1 MNRSPVHNA
10 RVHKKKQLNNEGVFF
25 QMQMKFRR
33 LTALLMALVLLMSA
47 FPVSAAAGV
56 TPNGEYSV
64 PFLYLKDGNNE
75 RSIINDYLNP
85 STGKLIINNGSAKFQ
100 HEVTQYN
107 SFQHFSAKLAG
118 KDKAVING
126 NTINGIEGYQVVAA
140 QPAGDGSEPNHV
152 VVSYDIENIHEK
164 QEILIHIVIPSAN
177 YDNWYNVQL
186 QLDITGLPVD
196 GGGNEGGG
204 ETGAVTLAQLEALF
218 TVSNELLNTTTEGT
232 GDGFYLAGS
241 KATFQN
247 TINQAR
253 SIADSAGGSNQ
264 ELIKASYLVL
274 QEGKKK
280 YEAARLVVN
289 KANLVRALEEI
300 SAFATTVKNIGTANG
315 ASVAHGVLTD
325 GEYSVGAS
333 VRLGQWITEARAVA
347 DDPQATQTA
356 VNNTLSTLTAKV
368 EDLKKEQY
376 KKEIL
381 PLLVL
386 DPETGE
392 ISEHEKDFKTEVS
405 MFTQSAPPYFQ
416 AYAHVVFAEPM
427 EIAPE
432 LTLYGQSANGEISS
446 GTLTGYKTLIQK
458 GYEGL
463 TQAYQFAARHQK
475 ADDSV
480 YQGLSKLVYKIGT
493 ETKTVIFSYNSNHL
507 KALNASITAAR
518 QLLDGAAA
526 EQYEASAKESLLA
539 AIVLAEKTGKKLNST
554 RPEIASAAKAL
565 EQSVLAFQG
574 SKVIRTVPFVA
585 LHETNAALSSMDR
598 YLLKPASV
606 TTYNGATYVSFAIK
620 DSNII
625 TEFKAGQTGD
635 PKDATVISENKAE
648 NTRVIK
654 LKVDD
659 LSAIVPAVV
668 QIYMPNVI
676 DPGTGKPY
684 NASHKIRLLFDN
696 GDPAVLKAAI
706 AAAKAAHDEAAAGTG
721 VGQYPQSAKD
731 TLLSAIT
738 AANTIANSMLST
750 RQQLIDAEGTIK
762 QALEAF
768 HATKIAAVDPV
779 KPTDPSK
786 LADGKYLIDI
796 QFLKQGTTQTSVMDE
811 YVAHPARLLVQNGV
825 KLVQVNLKQ
834 SKEITGF
841 TVGGSTPTTIESNDS
856 ANTRRVQ
863 FTVADLPAKLNG
875 WVKIDWPEVKYHHEY
890 SIQIQ
895 LGAITPV
902 ASWDS
907 DSFGSV
913 VPRETPEEIEKKKKE
928 QEEKDKLA
936 GKDATAAFK
945 DLANNWAKEAINR
958 ALKLNI
964 VQGYPDGSFK
974 PNATVNR
981 AEWTVILGRAL
992 KLEGKTASSAFAD
1005 MKNIPVWAQSFVEQ
1019 AVAAGIINGY
1029 EDQTFRPTQN
1039 VSRTEIA
1046 VMVVRVLDLPLE
1058 AADSLNF
1065 ADVAEIPS
1073 YAKAYIATAV
1083 KHGLI
1088 KGLDQ
1093 NQFGGTKSATR
1104 AEAITLVL
1112 RAVDYLEAKAAEQ
1125 DKAKTA

>member
-1 MNRSPVHNA
+1 
-10 RVHKKKQLNNEGVFF
+10 
-25 QMQMKFRR
+25 MQMKFRR
-33 LTALLMALVLLMSA
+33 LTALLMALVLLLSA

-64 PFLYLKDGNNE
+64 PFLYVKDGSNE

-85 STGKLIINNGSAKFQ
+85 STGKLIITNGSAKFQ
-100 HEVTQYN
+100 HEVTQYT
-107 SFQHFSAKLAG
+107 SFHHFSAKLPG

-140 QPAGDGSEPNHV
+140 QPAGDGLDPDHV
-152 VVSYDIENIHEK
+152 VVSYDIENMQEK
-164 QEILIHIVIPSAN
+164 QEILIHIVIPSVN

-186 QLDITGLPVD
+186 QLDISGLPVD
-196 GGGNEGGG
+196 GGGNGGGG
-204 ETGAVTLAQLEALF
+204 ETGAVTLEQLEALF
-218 TVSNELLNTTTEGT
+218 TTSNELLNTTTEGT
-232 GDGFYLAGS
+232 GDGFYLLGS

-247 TINQAR
+247 TITQAR

-264 ELIKASYLVL
+264 ELIKAAYLVL

-315 ASVAHGVLTD
+315 ASAAHAVLTD

-347 DDPQATQTA
+347 GDPQVTQTA

-368 EDLKKEQY
+368 EDLKYQQF
-376 KKEIL
+376 KKEVL

-392 ISEHEKDFKTEVS
+392 KSEFSKDFKTEAI
-405 MFTQSAPPYFQ
+405 MFTQLGTKYFN
-416 AYAHVVFAEPM
+416 AYSHVVFAEVLASEPLM
-427 EIAPE
+427 N
-432 LTLYGQSANGEISS
+432 LFGQTSDGKVSS
-446 GTLTGYKTLIQK
+446 GTLN
-458 GYEGL
+458 GYETPIKKGEDGL
-463 TQAYQFAARHQK
+463 TAYQLYARHEL
-475 ADDSV
+475 ANDSI
-480 YQGLSKLVYKIGT
+480 YQGLSKLEYSIGT
-493 ETKTVIFSYNSNHL
+493 EKRTVLFSYNANL
-507 KALNASITAAR
+507 LNALNSSITAAR
-518 QLLDGAAA
+518 KLHDSAVVGTATG
-526 EQYEASAKESLLA
+526 QYEAAAKESLLS
-539 AIVLAEKTGKKLNST
+539 AIQLAEQTGKKLNST
-554 RPEIASAAKAL
+554 RPEITNAAKIL
-565 EQSVLAFQG
+565 EKSVQVFKG
-574 SKVIRTVPFVA
+574 SQIRNISFAA
-585 LHETNAALSSMDR
+585 LHATNAALSSMDS
-598 YLLKPASV
+598 YFLKPASV
-606 TTYNGATYVSFAIK
+606 TSNNGETYVSFSIK
-620 DSNII
+620 DSSIV
-625 TEFKAGQTGD
+625 TEFKVAQNSILTD
-635 PKDATVISENKAE
+635 VTVVSENKTE

-654 LKVDD
+654 FKVDD
-659 LSAIVPAVV
+659 LTAIVPGQVR
-668 QIYMPNVI
+668 IIMPNVI
-676 DPGTGKPY
+676 DPRTGKPY
-684 NASHKIRLLFDN
+684 DATHNIRLLLDN

-706 AAAKAAHDEAAAGTG
+706 AAAKAAHDGAAAGTG
-721 VGQYPQSAKD
+721 AGQYPQSAKD

-738 AANTIANSMLST
+738 AANAVANSILST
-750 RQQLIDAEGTIK
+750 KQQLIDAEGTLD
-762 QALEAF
+762 QALRAF
-768 HATKIAAVDPV
+768 QATKIVVVDPV
-779 KPTDPSK
+779 KPTEPGA

-841 TVGGSTPTTIESNDS
+841 TIGGSTPTTIESDAS

-863 FTVADLPAKLNG
+863 FTVADLPAKLDG

-945 DLANNWAKEAINR
+945 DLANNWAKDAINR

-981 AEWTVILGRAL
+981 VEWTVILGRAL
-992 KLEGKTASSAFAD
+992 KLEGKNASTTFAD
-1005 MKNIPVWAQSFVEQ
+1005 MKNIPTWAQSFIEQ

-1039 VSRTEIA
+1039 VNRTEIA
-1046 VMVVRVLDLPLE
+1046 VMIVRALHLPLE

-1065 ADVAEIPS
+1065 ADAAEIPS

-1083 KHGLI
+1083 KYRLI

-1125 DKAKTA
+1125 EKAKTA

>member
-1 MNRSPVHNA
+1 
-10 RVHKKKQLNNEGVFF
+10 
-25 QMQMKFRR
+25 MQMKFRR
-33 LTALLMALVLLMSA
+33 LTALLMALVLLLSA
-47 FPVSAAAGV
+47 FPVSVAAGV

-64 PFLYLKDGNNE
+64 PFLYVKDGSNE

-100 HEVTQYN
+100 HEVMQYT

-140 QPAGDGSEPNHV
+140 QPAGDGLDPDHV
-152 VVSYDIENIHEK
+152 VVSYDIENLQEK
-164 QEILIHIVIPSAN
+164 QEILIHIVIPSVN

-186 QLDITGLPVD
+186 QLDISGLPVD
-196 GGGNEGGG
+196 GGNNGGGG
-204 ETGAVTLAQLEALF
+204 ETGTVSLEQLEALF
-218 TVSNELLNTTTEGT
+218 TTSNELLSTTAEGT
-232 GDGFYLAGS
+232 GDGFYLLGS

-264 ELIKASYLVL
+264 DLIKAAYLVL

-280 YEAARLVVN
+280 YEAARITVN
-289 KANLVRALEEI
+289 KVNLVRALEEI
-300 SAFATTVKNIGTANG
+300 TVFATTVKNIGTANG
-315 ASVAHGVLTD
+315 ASAAHAVLTD

-333 VRLGQWITEARAVA
+333 VRLGQWIADAQTVA
-347 DDPQATQTA
+347 ADPQASQTA
-356 VNNTLSTLTAKV
+356 INNALNVLTANV
-368 EDLKKEQY
+368 EDLKKQQY

-386 DPETGE
+386 DPVTGE
-392 ISEHEKDFKTEVS
+392 ISEHNKDFKTEVS
-405 MFTQSAPPYFQ
+405 MFTQSAAPYFQ

-432 LTLYGQSANGEISS
+432 LTLYGQSATGEISS
-446 GTLTGYKTLIQK
+446 STLTGYKTLIQK

-463 TQAYQFAARHQK
+463 IQAYQFAARHQK
-475 ADDSV
+475 ADDSI
-480 YQGLSKLVYKIGT
+480 YQGLSKLEYTIGT
-493 ETKTVIFSYNSNHL
+493 EKRTVLFSYNANHL
-507 KALNASITAAR
+507 TALNVSITAAR
-518 QLLDGAAA
+518 QLHDSAVVGTATG
-526 EQYEASAKESLLA
+526 QYEAAAKESLLS
-539 AIVLAEKTGKKLNST
+539 AIQLAEQTGKKLNST
-554 RPEIASAAKAL
+554 RPEIANAAKIL
-565 EQSVLAFQG
+565 EKSVQVFNG
-574 SKVIRTVPFVA
+574 SQIRNISFAA
-585 LHETNAALSSMDR
+585 LHATNAALSSMDS
-598 YLLKPASV
+598 YFLKPASV
-606 TTYNGATYVSFAIK
+606 TSNNGETYVSFAIK
-620 DSNII
+620 DSSIV
-625 TEFKAGQTGD
+625 TEFKVAQNSILTD
-635 PKDATVISENKAE
+635 VTVVSENKTE

-654 LKVDD
+654 FKVND
-659 LSAIVPAVV
+659 LTAIVPGQVR
-668 QIYMPNVI
+668 IIMPNVI
-676 DPGTGKPY
+676 DPRTGKPY
-684 NASHKIRLLFDN
+684 DATHNIRLLFDN

-706 AAAKAAHDEAAAGTG
+706 AAAKTAHDEAVAGTG

-738 AANTIANSMLST
+738 AANAVANSILST
-750 RQQLIDAEGTIK
+750 KQQLIDAEGTLD
-762 QALEAF
+762 QALRAF
-768 HATKIAAVDPV
+768 QATKIVVVDPV
-779 KPTDPSK
+779 KPTEPGA

-841 TVGGSTPTTIESNDS
+841 TIGGSTPATIESDAS

-863 FTVADLPAKLNG
+863 FTVADLPAKLDG

-992 KLEGKTASSAFAD
+992 KLESKNASTAFAD
-1005 MKNIPVWAQSFVEQ
+1005 MKNIPTWAQSFIEQ

-1039 VSRTEIA
+1039 VNRTEIA
-1046 VMVVRVLDLPLE
+1046 VMIVRALHLPLE

-1065 ADVAEIPS
+1065 ADAAEIPS

-1083 KHGLI
+1083 KYGLI

-1125 DKAKTA
+1125 EKAKTA

>member
-1 MNRSPVHNA
+1 
-10 RVHKKKQLNNEGVFF
+10 
-25 QMQMKFRR
+25 MQMKFRR
-33 LTALLMALVLLMSA
+33 LTALLMALVLLLSA

-64 PFLYLKDGNNE
+64 PFLYVKDGSNE

-85 STGKLIINNGSAKFQ
+85 STGKLIISNGSAKFQ
-100 HEVTQYN
+100 HEVNHFN
-107 SFQHFSAKLAG
+107 SFQHFSAKLPG

-126 NTINGIEGYQVVAA
+126 DTINGIEGYQVVAA
-140 QPAGDGSEPNHV
+140 QPAGDSSSTDHV
-152 VVSYDIENIHEK
+152 IVSYDIENIQEK

-196 GGGNEGGG
+196 GGGNGGG
-204 ETGAVTLAQLEALF
+204 ETGAVTLEQLEALF
-218 TVSNELLNTTTEGT
+218 TVSNELLSTTTEGT

-247 TINQAR
+247 AITQAR

-264 ELIKASYLVL
+264 DLIKAAYLVL

-280 YEAARLVVN
+280 FEAARITVN
-289 KANLVRALEEI
+289 KVNLVRALEEI

-315 ASVAHGVLTD
+315 ASAAHAVLTD

-333 VRLGQWITEARAVA
+333 VRLGQWITDAKAVA

-356 VNNTLSTLTAKV
+356 VNNALSTLTIKV
-368 EDLKKEQY
+368 EALKKEQY
-376 KKEIL
+376 KKETL

-392 ISEHEKDFKTEVS
+392 ISVHEKDFKTEVS
-405 MFTQSAPPYFQ
+405 MFTQSPPNFT
-416 AYAHVVFAEPM
+416 AYSHVVFSMPLTSEPV
-427 EIAPE
+427 
-432 LTLYGQSANGEISS
+432 LQLYGQSEFGGITDS
-446 GTLTGYKTLIQK
+446 TTFGYKTRILK
-458 GYEGL
+458 GFEETTY
-463 TQAYQFAARHQK
+463 AYQLIARHLR
-475 ADDSV
+475 ANDSV
-480 YQGLSKLVYKIGT
+480 YQGLSKLEYTIGT
-493 ETKTVIFSYNSNHL
+493 EKRTVLFSYNANHL
-507 KALNASITAAR
+507 NALNASITAAR

-526 EQYEASAKESLLA
+526 EQYETAAKESLLA

-554 RPEIASAAKAL
+554 RPEIANAAKAL
-565 EQSVLAFQG
+565 EQSVHAFQG

-585 LHETNAALSSMDR
+585 LHETNAALSSMDS
-598 YLLKPASV
+598 YFLKPASV
-606 TTYNGATYVSFAIK
+606 TNYNGETFVSFAIK
-620 DSNII
+620 DSSIV
-625 TEFKAGQTGD
+625 TEFKVAQNSILTD
-635 PKDATVISENKAE
+635 VSVVSENKTE

-654 LKVDD
+654 FKVDD
-659 LSAIVPAVV
+659 LTAILPAVV

-676 DPGTGKPY
+676 DPRTGKPY
-684 NASHKIRLLFDN
+684 DATHNIRLLFDN

-706 AAAKAAHDEAAAGTG
+706 AAAKAAHDGAAAGTG

-738 AANTIANSMLST
+738 AANAVANSILST
-750 RQQLIDAEGTIK
+750 KQQLIDAEGTLD
-762 QALEAF
+762 QALRAF
-768 HATKIAAVDPV
+768 QATKIVIVDPV
-779 KPTDPSK
+779 KPTEPGA

-825 KLVQVNLKQ
+825 KHVQVNLKQ
-834 SKEITGF
+834 SKEITRF
-841 TVGGSTPTTIESNDS
+841 TIGGSTPATIESDAS

-863 FTVADLPAKLNG
+863 FTVADLPAKLDG

-992 KLEGKTASSAFAD
+992 KLEGKNASTAFAD
-1005 MKNIPVWAQSFVEQ
+1005 MKNIPNWAQSFIEQ

-1039 VSRTEIA
+1039 VNRTEIA
-1046 VMVVRVLDLPLE
+1046 VMIVRALHLPLE
-1058 AADSLNF
+1058 AADSLSF
-1065 ADVAEIPS
+1065 ADAAEIPS

-1083 KHGLI
+1083 KYGLI

-1125 DKAKTA
+1125 EKAKTA